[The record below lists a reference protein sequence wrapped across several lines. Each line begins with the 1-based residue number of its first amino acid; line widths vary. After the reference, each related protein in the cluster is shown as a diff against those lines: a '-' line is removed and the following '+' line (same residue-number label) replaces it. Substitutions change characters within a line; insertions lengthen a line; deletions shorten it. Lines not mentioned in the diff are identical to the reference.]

1 MIALVTQGSSS
12 TDCVPVAGDASY
24 ANGVLEVEL
33 VAPPADTVCTADY
46 VSRATLVGV
55 PEGVDPT
62 QDLEIRLKGGYTG
75 DTDLDGVAGLTAG
88 GSTDYEPSA
97 GWADD
102 GQFVIVTWGSST
114 CVPVISD
121 VAATSST
128 SSTPS
133 AYEASPATGMQ
144 SVEDD
149 PWVTSAI
156 MRPPSTQ
163 AALASSS
170 PADPPDADAEGVEP
184 GVDAVPDPAGEAHA
198 VSTPAASSA
207 SPRPAAR
214 ERERT
219 GMRASSWSAD
229 AYPRG
234 IRLPYGVAT
243 GPGISAPP

>member
-1 MIALVTQGSSS
+1 MPVRSRSFAAGLGLAVLALGVLTACASPAGSGTASTPGSTPSASASGGSAGELEVEAAWVDGGRMIALVTQGSSS

-62 QDLEIRLKGGYTG
+62 QDLEIRLTGGYTG

-121 VAATSST
+121 VAATS
-128 SSTPS
+128 
-133 AYEASPATGMQ
+133 AT
-144 SVEDD
+144 E
-149 PWVTSAI
+149 VTV
-156 MRPPSTQ
+156 TF
-163 AALASSS
+163 
-170 PADPPDADAEGVEP
+170 ADPPADQACTMDMAPRATVAQVTGEFDDDV
-184 GVDAVPDPAGEAHA
+184 VAVL
-198 VSTPAASSA
+198 
-207 SPRPAAR
+207 
-214 ERERT
+214 T
-219 GMRASSWSAD
+219 GDQYDNVRVPIIGHD
-229 AYPRG
+229 
-234 IRLPYGVAT
+234 
-243 GPGISAPP
+243 